1 MASGRTRDTSIDAR
15 LLAATIDTLA
25 EVGFDSMTISA
36 VIARAGVGKAAVY
49 RRWDSKTQLVRE
61 ALSWM
66 SRSHLELDSLPD
78 TGSLRGDLLAV
89 LKPQS
94 IEESERK
101 LRVLSRLGSFVAD
114 NQEFLASRSP
124 HPFDAWMKVNRA
136 ILERAVEWGELPVSA
151 DIDTASQALVS
162 MAAYRGL
169 IEHKSFD
176 PQFFQQLID
185 RVLLPI
191 LQAGGQP
198 EILGDPHHG

>member
-1 MASGRTRDTSIDAR
+1 MAR
-15 LLAATIDTLA
+15 TIDEAFRELRTNL
-25 EVGFDSMTISA
+25 EITGLQQSNISTRQQR
-36 VIARAGVGKAAVY
+36 I
-49 RRWDSKTQLVRE
+49 
-61 ALSWM
+61 
-66 SRSHLELDSLPD
+66 
-78 TGSLRGDLLAV
+78 
-89 LKPQS
+89 
-94 IEESERK
+94 
-101 LRVLSRLGSFVAD
+101 
-114 NQEFLASRSP
+114 
-124 HPFDAWMKVNRA
+124 RA

-151 DIDTASQALVS
+151 DIDTACQALVS